1 MCECIID
8 LSGFRNVT
16 LGEEIFNCHIINK
29 AKDSGCVI
37 KLQKTL
43 TGVMKKVVLRD
54 DSRLFI

>member
-8 LSGFRNVT
+8 LSGFRIVT

-37 KLQKTL
+37 KLQKSL
-43 TGVMKKVVLRD
+43 NRCNEKGGPKG
-54 DSRLFI
+54 